1 MLDERLIHALK
12 ETERKLDDE
21 GKLHSRAQL
30 EGFYALFRERFGPE
44 RLRNLDG
51 DELLSLMHDHGRRD
65 GLVYWLEFKD
75 DEEFPA
81 IFGSIAGGSAL
92 KFGIYRRKETG
103 AWMTGSPHNQRELS
117 QSEAIRIAQRHRD
130 QLLLGARLLER
141 FPSDGSDSD
150 YLRLQEQ
157 LEAAAPELGD
167 LSWSHK
173 YWSLLFPDKLD
184 DYHNADYQR
193 FHLMKLLQIPPGGEG
208 RYVCAGRFVALAKE
222 LDVPMNTATRLL
234 KSRNG
239 SPHRYWCL
247 GTLGGSGPTAHWPM
261 MREGNCVAVEGRAL
275 GDLSEMTPDRDGLK
289 RLGALLGSHGGLA
302 PRQGTVS
309 KQLFSFVVK
318 VLEGDFV
325 LATRGERVL
334 GVGRVEGRYSYEP
347 SSDFA
352 HRHRVKWLSLD
363 GFQLPEGIG
372 ADSQTLLREV
382 DSSES
387 IVAIEKHLLSSS
399 APASTPTPRPV
410 PRSAQG
416 GYPTPS
422 LPGIHGRIQAVLER
436 KGQVILYGPPGTG
449 KTYLAEQTVRDL
461 SAHAAFGAPFVAL
474 NAEQQDAITKGTEA
488 EGPLV
493 RMCCFHPSYGY
504 EEFLEGYRPRD
515 DGSGGPMRFVL
526 RDGIFKRLCLD
537 AQRRPHLR
545 FYLIIDEINRGD
557 IPRIMGELLTV
568 MEKSKRGKP
577 ILLPMSGA
585 PFQVPENVYLVGT
598 MNTAD
603 RSIALLDTALRRRF
617 GFLELMPDFTRLGNA
632 MVEGIPLGPWL
643 KALNARICEHVGRDG
658 RNLQVGH
665 AYLMERGEPLT
676 DFHPFSRVVQEDL
689 IPLLEEYCY
698 EDWAALEKIL
708 GNGLVSRKEQ
718 RVRHELFDPARQPE
732 LIQALLAPS
741 PEIGSSAP
749 VIASEASARDLME
762 DEDGVGTEPDEP

>member
-1 MLDERLIHALK
+1 MLDERLGHAL
-12 ETERKLDDE
+12 EELRRKLDDE

-30 EGFYALFRERFGPE
+30 ERFYALFRERFGPE
-44 RLRNLDG
+44 RLLQLDG

-103 AWMTGSPHNQRELS
+103 AWMTGSPTNQRELS
-117 QSEAIRIAQRHRD
+117 QSEAVRIAQRHRD
-130 QLLLGARLLER
+130 QLLLGIRLLER
-141 FPSDGSDSD
+141 LRSNGSDSD

-157 LEAAAPELGD
+157 LEAASPELCD

-184 DYHNADYQR
+184 DYHNTDHQR

-208 RYVCAGRFVALAKE
+208 RYVCAGRFVALARE
-222 LDVPMNTATRLL
+222 LGLPMNTTTRLL
-234 KSRNG
+234 KLRHG
-239 SPHRYWCL
+239 GPHRYWCL
-247 GTLGGSGPTAHWPM
+247 GTLDGGGPNAHWPQ
-261 MREGNCVAVEGRAL
+261 MREGNCIAVEGRAL
-275 GDLSEMTPDRDGLK
+275 GDLSETPPDREGLK
-289 RLGALLGSHGGLA
+289 RLGVLLGSHGGLA
-302 PRQGTVS
+302 PRQGTVTR
-309 KQLFSFVVK
+309 QLFSFVVK

-325 LATRGERVL
+325 LATRGEQVL
-334 GVGRVEGRYSYEP
+334 GVGRVEGGYAHVSA
-347 SSDFA
+347 SDFP
-352 HRHRVKWLSLD
+352 HRHPVQWLSL
-363 GFQLPEGIG
+363 GAFQLPEGMG
-372 ADSQTLLREV
+372 ADAQTLLREV
-382 DSSES
+382 ESSES
-387 IVAIEKHLLSSS
+387 IVAIERHLLSTS
-399 APASTPTPRPV
+399 APAPTPRPRPV
-410 PRSAQG
+410 PGDVQG
-416 GYPTPS
+416 GHPTPH
-422 LPGIHGRIQAVLER
+422 LAGVHGRIQAVLER
-436 KGQVILYGPPGTG
+436 KGQVILYGPLGTG
-449 KTYLAEQTVRDL
+449 KTHLAEQTVREL
-461 SAHAAFGAPFVAL
+461 SAHAAFGAPFAAL
-474 NAEQQDAITKGTEA
+474 DAEQQDVITKGTEE

-537 AQRRPHLR
+537 ARRRPYLR

-568 MEKSKRGKP
+568 MERSKRGKS

-585 PFQVPENVYLVGT
+585 PFLVPENVYLVGT

-617 GFLELMPDFTRLGNA
+617 GFLELMPDITRLGKA

-665 AYLMERGEPLT
+665 AYLMERGEPLA
-676 DFHPFSRVVQEDL
+676 DFPRFSRVVQEDL

-708 GNGLVSRKEQ
+708 GSSLVSRKEQ
-718 RVRHELFDPARQPE
+718 RVRHELFDPERQLD

-749 VIASEASARDLME
+749 VIASEASARALTE
-762 DEDGVGTEPDEP
+762 DDAGTEPGAP

>member
-1 MLDERLIHALK
+1 MIDERLGHAL
-12 ETERKLDDE
+12 EELRRKLDEE

-44 RLRNLDG
+44 RLRQLDG

-103 AWMTGSPHNQRELS
+103 AWMTGSPTNQRELS
-117 QSEAIRIAQRHRD
+117 QSEAVRIAQRHRD
-130 QLLLGARLLER
+130 QLLLGVRLLER
-141 FPSDGSDSD
+141 LPSNGSDSD

-157 LEAAAPELGD
+157 LEAAAPELCD
-167 LSWSHK
+167 LPWSHK

-184 DYHNADYQR
+184 DYHNADHQR

-208 RYVCAGRFVALAKE
+208 RYVCAGRFVALARE
-222 LDVPMNTATRLL
+222 LGLPMNTTTRLL
-234 KSRNG
+234 KLRHG
-239 SPHRYWCL
+239 GPHRYWCL
-247 GTLGGSGPTAHWPM
+247 GTLDGGGPNAHWPQ
-261 MREGNCVAVEGRAL
+261 MREGNCIAVEGRAL
-275 GDLSEMTPDRDGLK
+275 GDLSETTSDREGLK
-289 RLGALLGSHGGLA
+289 RLGVLLGNHGGLA

-325 LATRGERVL
+325 LATRGEQVL
-334 GVGRVEGRYSYEP
+334 GVGRVEGGYSHV
-347 SSDFA
+347 SASDFP
-352 HRHRVKWLSLD
+352 HRHPVQWLSL
-363 GFQLPEGIG
+363 GAFQLPEGMG
-372 ADSQTLLREV
+372 ADAQTLLREV
-382 DSSES
+382 ESSES
-387 IVAIEKHLLSSS
+387 IVAIERYLLSTS
-399 APASTPTPRPV
+399 APAPLARPRPV
-410 PRSAQG
+410 PGGVQG
-416 GYPTPS
+416 GHPIPH
-422 LPGIHGRIQAVLER
+422 LAGLHGRIQAVLER
-436 KGQVILYGPPGTG
+436 KGQVILHGPPGTG
-449 KTYLAEQTVRDL
+449 KTHLAEQTVREL
-461 SAHAAFGAPFVAL
+461 AAHAAFGAPFAAL
-474 NAEQQDAITKGTEA
+474 DAEQQDVITTGTEE

-537 AQRRPHLR
+537 ARRRPHLR

-568 MEKSKRGKP
+568 MEKSKRGKS

-585 PFQVPENVYLVGT
+585 PFLVPENVYLVGT

-617 GFLELMPDFTRLGNA
+617 GFLELMPDITRLGKA
-632 MVEGIPLGPWL
+632 MVEGILLGPWL

-665 AYLMERGEPLT
+665 AYLMERGEPLA
-676 DFHPFSRVVQEDL
+676 DFPRFSRVVQEDL

-708 GNGLVSRKEQ
+708 GSSLVSRKEQ
-718 RVRHELFDPARQPE
+718 RVCHELFDPERQSD

-749 VIASEASARDLME
+749 VIASEASARALTE
-762 DEDGVGTEPDEP
+762 DEDDAGTEPGAP

>member
-1 MLDERLIHALK
+1 MLDERLGQAL
-12 ETERKLDDE
+12 EELRRKLDDE
-21 GKLHSRAQL
+21 GRLHSRAQL

-44 RLRNLDG
+44 RLLQLDG

-103 AWMTGSPHNQRELS
+103 AWMTGSPTNQRELS
-117 QSEAIRIAQRHRD
+117 QSEAVRLAQRHRE
-130 QLLLGARLLER
+130 QLLLGIRLLEPL
-141 FPSDGSDSD
+141 PSNGSDSD

-157 LEAAAPELGD
+157 LEAAAPELCD

-184 DYHNADYQR
+184 DYHNASYQR

-208 RYVCAGRFVALAKE
+208 RYVCAGRFVTLARE
-222 LDVPMNTATRLL
+222 LGLPMNTTTRLL
-234 KSRNG
+234 KLRHG

-247 GTLGGSGPTAHWPM
+247 GTLDGGGPTAHWPL
-261 MREGNCVAVEGRAL
+261 MREGNCLAVEGRAL
-275 GDLSEMTPDRDGLK
+275 GDLSETTPDREGLK
-289 RLGALLGSHGGLA
+289 RLGVLLGSHGGLA

-325 LATRGERVL
+325 LATRGEQVL
-334 GVGRVEGRYSYEP
+334 GVGRVEGGYSHVS
-347 SSDFA
+347 SSDFP
-352 HRHRVKWLSLD
+352 HRHPVQWLSL
-363 GFQLPEGIG
+363 GAFQLPEGMG
-372 ADSQTLLREV
+372 ADAQTLLREV
-382 DSSES
+382 ESSES
-387 IVAIEKHLLSSS
+387 IVAIERHLLRTS
-399 APASTPTPRPV
+399 APAPHPRPRPV
-410 PRSAQG
+410 PGGVQG
-416 GYPTPS
+416 GHPTPH
-422 LPGIHGRIQAVLER
+422 LAGLHGRIQAVLER

-449 KTYLAEQTVRDL
+449 KTYLAEQTVREL
-461 SAHAAFGAPFVAL
+461 SAHAAFGAPFADL
-474 NAEQQDAITKGTEA
+474 DAEQQDVITKGTEE

-537 AQRRPHLR
+537 ARRRPHLR

-568 MEKSKRGKP
+568 MEKSKRGKS

-617 GFLELMPDFTRLGNA
+617 GFLELMPDITRLGKA

-658 RNLQVGH
+658 RNLQIGH
-665 AYLMERGEPLT
+665 TYLMERGEPLA
-676 DFHPFSRVVQEDL
+676 DFSRFSRVVQEDL

-698 EDWAALEKIL
+698 EDWAALEKLL
-708 GNGLVSRKEQ
+708 GSSLVSRKEQ
-718 RVRHELFDPARQPE
+718 RVCHELFDPERQSD

-749 VIASEASARDLME
+749 VIASEASAQTLTE
-762 DEDGVGTEPDEP
+762 DEDDVGTEPGAP